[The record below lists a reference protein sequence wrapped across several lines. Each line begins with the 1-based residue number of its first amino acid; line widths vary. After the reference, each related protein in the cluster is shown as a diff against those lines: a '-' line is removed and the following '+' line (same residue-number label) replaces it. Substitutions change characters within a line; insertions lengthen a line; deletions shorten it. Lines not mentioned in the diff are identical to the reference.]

1 MPSHTEIKTPVR
13 GLFGIGTSHGGP
25 GTHSDP
31 IVITKD
37 FDRDTLEFV
46 DEGQV
51 QVCYYFFV
59 GKLGK
64 SCVF

>member
-1 MPSHTEIKTPVR
+1 MSHAEIKTPVH

-25 GTHSDP
+25 GSHSDP

-46 DEGQV
+46 EEGQAAV
-51 QVCYYFFV
+51 SESDDV
-59 GKLGK
+59 GLLNLEDLP
-64 SCVF
+64 